1 MYTLLIWV
9 FLFLQIVWTLYL
21 SCLAHAPVIN
31 TDEMLGVIDQAS
43 FLTAGILEQA
53 LPESWADELSSAFNS
68 LLPDLSRLEFPK
80 QIPIVPPNAQFFD
93 N

>member
-1 MYTLLIWV
+1 M
-9 FLFLQIVWTLYL
+9 

-31 TDEMLGVIDQAS
+31 TDEMMGVIDQAS

-68 LLPDLSRLEFPK
+68 LLPDLRIEFPK
-80 QIPIVPPNAQFFD
+80 QIPIVPPNSQFFD

>member
-1 MYTLLIWV
+1 M
-9 FLFLQIVWTLYL
+9 WTLYL

-80 QIPIVPPNAQFFD
+80 QIPIVPPTAQFFD
-93 N
+93 H